1 MNKSKNKK
9 QHYISAFHLYHFT
22 NDNQKSLVKERRKT
36 KIYHFDI
43 RKNKINERPIEQ
55 LATESYL
62 FSFQDG
68 SGVYNHDLDEKLK
81 ATEDNAAKSF
91 DYMAGLY
98 DEIVTNRRASIEIN
112 NSHIDSL
119 IEFISWQWKRDPE
132 LIANVEKEIIEK
144 TSIFEGRTKEAA
156 LRVIEQS
163 GTCDKYNVLEVL
175 NNKSFVFLMIANDVD
190 EFVVTDKPFVRFNP
204 NGMDGIAFDDTEIY
218 YPITSKIML
227 VMLNSSTDR
236 MVDMIQ
242 DSSQINELNKYNA
255 RQAYKYVFAS
265 NASVLEKLVHEI
277 S

>member
-1 MNKSKNKK
+1 
-9 QHYISAFHLYHFT
+9 
-22 NDNQKSLVKERRKT
+22 
-36 KIYHFDI
+36 
-43 RKNKINERPIEQ
+43 
-55 LATESYL
+55 
-62 FSFQDG
+62 
-68 SGVYNHDLDEKLK
+68 
-81 ATEDNAAKSF
+81 
-91 DYMAGLY
+91 
-98 DEIVTNRRASIEIN
+98 
-112 NSHIDSL
+112 
-119 IEFISWQWKRDPE
+119 
-132 LIANVEKEIIEK
+132 
-144 TSIFEGRTKEAA
+144 EAA